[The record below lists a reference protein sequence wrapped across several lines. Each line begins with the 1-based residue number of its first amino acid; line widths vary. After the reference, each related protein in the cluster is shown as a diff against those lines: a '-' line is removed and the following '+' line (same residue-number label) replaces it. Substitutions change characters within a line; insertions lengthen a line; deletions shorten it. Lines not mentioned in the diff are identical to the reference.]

1 MRSFLDK
8 FKKGLDITRT
18 ALSRNVKG
26 LFGENKAWSEDDYE
40 ELEAALI
47 STDLG
52 VNYSMRLVED
62 VRERYRRGVIKT
74 ADDILRIARDDVRGI
89 MDKDVPPMTFA
100 DSGPTVIIMVGV
112 NGSGKT
118 TTAGKLGKLYQAE
131 GKKVMFAACDT
142 FRAAAT
148 EQMKIWGER
157 VGCDVVTGKKGSD
170 AAAVAF
176 DACKA
181 AIASDVDMLFIDTAG
196 RQHTKKGLMDEL
208 AKIHRTIDR
217 ACPGAPHESWLVV
230 DGSAGSNGLMQA
242 REFSKTHPLTGL
254 CLTKLDG
261 SGKGGIVVAIHEE
274 LHLPVRFIGLGEEP
288 EDLQPFDSQM
298 FAEALFPEHLV

>member
-1 MRSFLDK
+1 MKAFFDK

-18 ALSRNVKG
+18 SLTRNIKG
-26 LFGENKAWSEDDYE
+26 LFTDVGEWSDDDYD

-47 STDLG
+47 GSDLG
-52 VNYSMRLVED
+52 VNYSTRLVED
-62 VRERYRRGVIKT
+62 IRERYQRGLIKT
-74 ADDILRIARDDVRGI
+74 AEDIIRIAREDVREI
-89 MDKDVPPMTFA
+89 MDKDVPPMKIAA
-100 DSGPTVIIMVGV
+100 DGPTVFLMVGV

-118 TTAGKLGKLYQAE
+118 TTSGKLGKLYSDE

-142 FRAAAT
+142 FRAAAV

-157 VGCDVVTGKKGSD
+157 VGCDVISGKPGAD
-170 AAAVAF
+170 AAAVAY

-181 AIASDVDMLFIDTAG
+181 AIARKVDILFIDTAG

-217 ACPGAPHESWLVV
+217 ACPGAPQESWLVV

-242 REFSKTHPLTGL
+242 REFSKALPLTGL

-261 SGKGGIVVAIHEE
+261 SSKGGIVVAIHDEF
-274 LHLPVRFIGLGEEP
+274 HLPVRFIGLGEEP
-288 EDLQPFDSQM
+288 EDLQPFDSNM
-298 FAEALFPEHLV
+298 FAEALFPEHML

>member
-8 FKKGLDITRT
+8 FRKGLDITRT
-18 ALSRNVKG
+18 ALTRNVRG

-62 VRERYRRGVIKT
+62 IRERYRRGIIKT
-74 ADDILRIARDDVRGI
+74 ADDILRIARDDVRRI
-89 MDKDVPPMTFA
+89 MDKEVPPSTLA
-100 DSGPTVIIMVGV
+100 ASGPTVFLMVGV

-118 TTAGKLGKLYQAE
+118 TTAGKLGQLYKNE

-142 FRAAAT
+142 FRAAAV
-148 EQMKIWGER
+148 EQLKIWGDR
-157 VGCDVVTGKKGSD
+157 VGADVIAGKQGTD

-181 AIASDVDMLFIDTAG
+181 AIARNVDMLFIDTAG

-208 AKIHRTIDR
+208 TKIHRTIER

-242 REFSKTHPLTGL
+242 REFSKAHPLTGL

-288 EDLQPFDSQM
+288 EDLQPFDSKM

>member
-1 MRSFLDK
+1 MKSFLEK

-18 ALSRNVKG
+18 ALTRNVGG
-26 LFGENKAWSEDDYE
+26 LFRDNRVWTEDDYE

-52 VNYSMRLVED
+52 VGYSMRLVED
-62 VRERYRRGVIKT
+62 IRERYRRGAIKT
-74 ADDILRIARDDVRGI
+74 ADDILRIARDDVRRI
-89 MDKDVPPMTFA
+89 MDKDVPPMNIA
-100 DSGPTVIIMVGV
+100 PSGPTVYLMVGV

-118 TTAGKLGKLYQAE
+118 TTAGKLGQLHKAE

-142 FRAAAT
+142 FRAAAV
-148 EQMKIWGER
+148 EQIKIWSDR
-157 VGCDVVTGKKGSD
+157 VGCDVVAGNKGAD
-170 AAAVAF
+170 AAAVAY

-181 AIASDVDMLFIDTAG
+181 AIARDVDMLFIDTAG

-208 AKIHRTIDR
+208 GKIHRTIER
-217 ACPGAPHESWLVV
+217 ACPGAPHENLLVV

-242 REFSKTHPLTGL
+242 REFSKIHPLTGL

-288 EDLQPFDSQM
+288 EDLQPFDSRM
-298 FAEALFPEHLV
+298 FAEALFPENLV